1 MNRYHAPNHAQ
12 LSTAVKGNDP
22 RHQIRIKRRPYWL
35 IQFGYA
41 LMVLFI
47 LIVSFA
53 ALFIIAEALR

>member
-1 MNRYHAPNHAQ
+1 MREE
-12 LSTAVKGNDP
+12 
-22 RHQIRIKRRPYWL
+22 IKRRKATPFWL